1 MKARIAGLFC
11 NFVCWAQARSRLQL
25 HIAQASVFH
34 LIELVLDFFAGGLG
48 AEAHHHDG
56 HKAQDEAGHQF
67 VNLEDFGAEA
77 REVELPHEGGDAAH
91 QHARDGARKRGS
103 LPEQG
108 KEHNRA
114 EGGAETAP
122 GKTHEA
128 HHDIQEALALCS
140 AVGAGRPL
148 HGDDDCDNRNE
159 HHDAAAHPHDFL
171 VARIL
176 AEQVLVEVVTEG
188 RSRNQQLRVG
198 GTHDGGKDSCHE
210 DSGDSRVAERL
221 AENHE
226 DAFRVGD
233 GNAVR
238 FYVVASEDGNHDGGT
253 EADGDPGHGDAAG
266 ELDVFGVLDAHETH
280 QNVRHA
286 KIAEAPGEARN
297 QGDKPDGLAGGG
309 VGEQAQQVGVLC
321 VHGVHGRCKSA
332 RAGHDNRRN
341 RDDGNQHHGRL
352 DKVRPANGKETAHE
366 GVAHHDDRTDD
377 KAGGVVH
384 AEDGAEEFCASYKA
398 RNRVEQEERENEDG
412 GDNADDSLVVAEA
425 VRKEVGQRDG
435 VSAEVAVL
443 AEPAAH
449 DFPVEVG
456 ADHETDTD
464 PSFGKPAHED
474 GAREAHQ
481 KPAAHVGGLCG
492 HGHDPLVHAAVAQVV
507 GIQAVRLLGKVK
519 ADAKHHQQV

>member
-1 MKARIAGLFC
+1 MGLNLRC
-11 NFVCWAQARSRLQL
+11 RLQL
-25 HIAQASVFH
+25 HIAQARVFH
-34 LIELVLDFFAGGLG
+34 LVKLVLDFLAGGFG
-48 AEAHHHDG
+48 QEAYDHDG
-56 HKAQDEAGHQF
+56 RKAKHEAGDEF
-67 VNLEDFGAEA
+67 VNLENFGGESG
-77 REVELPHEGGDAAH
+77 EVELPHEGGDAAH
-91 QHARDGARKRGS
+91 EHARDGARKRGT

-108 KEHNRA
+108 EEHNRA
-114 EGGAETAP
+114 EAGAESAP

-128 HHDIQEALALCS
+128 HHHVEEALALCS

-148 HGDDDCDNRNE
+148 HSDDDRDNRNE

-188 RSRNQQLRVG
+188 GCRNQQLRVG
-198 GTHDGGKDSCHE
+198 GTHDSGKNGGHE
-210 DSGDSRVAERL
+210 DGGNRRMAKRL

-266 ELDVFGVLDAHETH
+266 ELDVFGVLDAHEAH
-280 QNVRHA
+280 QNMRHA
-286 KIAEAPGEARN
+286 EVAETPREARN

-321 VHGVHGRCKSA
+321 VHGVHGRSKTA
-332 RAGHDNRRN
+332 RTGHDNRGN
-341 RDDGNQHHGRL
+341 RDDGDEHHGRL
-352 DKVRPANGKETAHE
+352 DKVRPAYGKETAHE
-366 GVAHHDDRTDD
+366 GVAHHDNRTDD
-377 KAGGVVH
+377 KARGVVH
-384 AEDGAEEFCASYKA
+384 AEDGAEELRASHKA

-412 GDNADDSLVVAEA
+412 GDNADNALVVAET
-425 VRKEVGQRDG
+425 VRKEVGEGNG
-435 VSAEVAVL
+435 VTAEVAVL

-464 PSFGKPAHED
+464 PCFGKPAHED
-474 GAREAHQ
+474 CAREAHQ
-481 KPAAHVGGLCG
+481 KPAAHVGGLCR
-492 HGHDPLVHAAVAQVV
+492 HRHDPLVHAAVAQVV
-507 GIQAVRLLGKVK
+507 GIQAVRLLGEVK